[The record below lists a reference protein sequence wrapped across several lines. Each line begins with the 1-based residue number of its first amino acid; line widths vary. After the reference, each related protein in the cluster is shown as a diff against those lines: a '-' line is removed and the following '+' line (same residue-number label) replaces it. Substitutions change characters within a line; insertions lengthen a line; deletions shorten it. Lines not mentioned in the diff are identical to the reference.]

1 MKLGKQTAL
10 ERVLSPVRDELAKSE
25 EFERIEK
32 LAYPDDAGKGK
43 ENAMP
48 NVSDVLEM
56 LQRASLGQVEGQ
68 LERP

>member
-1 MKLGKQTAL
+1 MKLGIQTAL
-10 ERVLSPVRDELAKSE
+10 ERVLSPVREELAKTE

-43 ENAMP
+43 ESATP

-56 LQRASLGQVEGQ
+56 LQRASVGQVE
-68 LERP
+68 RP